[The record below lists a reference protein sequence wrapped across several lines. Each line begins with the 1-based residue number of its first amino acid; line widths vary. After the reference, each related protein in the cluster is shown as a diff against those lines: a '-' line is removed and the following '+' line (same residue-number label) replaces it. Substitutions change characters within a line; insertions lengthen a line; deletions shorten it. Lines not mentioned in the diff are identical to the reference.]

1 VDLGVSIRSGRVWRR
16 GRGRAVGR
24 FLLRRLWLSAITLIL
39 VSIVV
44 FAVAE
49 VLPGD
54 VGRTILGPFATNEQV
69 AQLNQEFGLDRPL
82 PVRYADWSSDFV
94 TGDWGES
101 YLLDTPVRPLV
112 VERMINSLYLGAFA
126 LAFIVPVSI
135 GLGVLAA
142 LHRDGLID
150 RAISV
155 TGLSLIA
162 LPEFV
167 VGVIVLVIFAVELGW
182 FPVSSRVPSANP
194 VDVVRQFF
202 LPSIPLMLV
211 LFGYIARMARAGTV
225 EALDSDYVRT
235 AVLKG
240 LPRRTL
246 IWRHVL
252 RNALLPTISVVSV
265 QVGYLFGGL
274 VVVETLFN
282 YPGIGKLL
290 LDSAVGHDL
299 PVLEATVLIVAVLY
313 MLSNLVADSLYAV
326 LNPRIRVAR

>member
-1 VDLGVSIRSGRVWRR
+1 MSLRSARVWRR
-16 GRGRAVGR
+16 YGGGAVSR
-24 FLLRRLWLSAITLIL
+24 FLLRRLWLSAITLLL
-39 VSIVV
+39 VSIVL

-69 AQLNQEFGLDRPL
+69 AQLNRELGLDRPL
-82 PVRYADWSSDFV
+82 PVRYVEWLGGFIS
-94 TGDWGES
+94 GDWGQS
-101 YLLDTPVRPLV
+101 PLLNTPVRPLV
-112 VERMINSLYLGAFA
+112 VERMINSLMLATFA
-126 LAFIVPVSI
+126 LALVVPVSI

-142 LHRDGLID
+142 LHRDGPID
-150 RAISV
+150 RVISV

-167 VGVIVLVIFAVELGW
+167 AGVVVLVVFAVQLGW
-182 FPVSSRVPSANP
+182 FPVSSEVPSANP
-194 VDVVRQFF
+194 VDVIRQFL
-202 LPSIPLMLV
+202 LPSIPLVLV

-225 EALDSDYVRT
+225 EALDSNYVRT

-274 VVVETLFN
+274 VVTETLFN

-299 PVLEATVLIVAVLY
+299 PVLEASVLVIAVLY

-326 LNPRIRVAR
+326 LNPRIRVPR

>member
-1 VDLGVSIRSGRVWRR
+1 MSLRSVQRWRR
-16 GRGRAVGR
+16 GRGGTVGR
-24 FLLRRLWLSAITLIL
+24 FLLRRLWLSAITLVL
-39 VSIVV
+39 VSVVV

-69 AQLNQEFGLDRPL
+69 ERLNRELGLERPL
-82 PVRYADWSSDFV
+82 VVRYAGWLGDFV
-94 TGDWGES
+94 RGEWGDS
-101 YLLDTPVRPLV
+101 FLLNTPVRPLV
-112 VERMINSLYLGAFA
+112 VERAVNSVLLGAFA

-142 LHRDGLID
+142 LYRDGFID

-182 FPVSSRVPSANP
+182 FPVSSQVPSANP

-225 EALDSDYVRT
+225 EALASDYVRT

-240 LPRRTL
+240 LSRWAL

-299 PVLEATVLIVAVLY
+299 PVLEATVLVVALLY

-326 LNPRIRVAR
+326 LNPRIRVGR

>member
-1 VDLGVSIRSGRVWRR
+1 MSLRSARVWRR
-16 GRGRAVGR
+16 YGGGAVGR
-24 FLLRRLWLSAITLIL
+24 FLLRRLWLSAITLLL
-39 VSIVV
+39 VSIVL

-69 AQLNQEFGLDRPL
+69 AQLNRELGLDRPL
-82 PVRYADWSSDFV
+82 PVRYVEWLGGFIS
-94 TGDWGES
+94 GDWGQS
-101 YLLDTPVRPLV
+101 PLLNTPVRPLV
-112 VERMINSLYLGAFA
+112 VERMINSLMLATFA
-126 LAFIVPVSI
+126 LALVVPVSI

-142 LHRDGLID
+142 LHRDGPID
-150 RAISV
+150 RVISV

-167 VGVIVLVIFAVELGW
+167 AGVVVLVIFAVQLGW
-182 FPVSSRVPSANP
+182 FPVSSEVPSANP
-194 VDVVRQFF
+194 VDVFRQFL
-202 LPSIPLMLV
+202 LPSIPLVLV

-225 EALDSDYVRT
+225 EALDSNYVRT

-274 VVVETLFN
+274 VVTESLFN

-299 PVLEATVLIVAVLY
+299 PVLEATVLVIAVLY

-326 LNPRIRVAR
+326 LNPRIRVPR

>member
-1 VDLGVSIRSGRVWRR
+1 MSLRYVQRWRR
-16 GRGRAVGR
+16 GRGGTVGR
-24 FLLRRLWLSAITLIL
+24 FLLRRLWLSAITLVL
-39 VSIVV
+39 VSVVV

-69 AQLNQEFGLDRPL
+69 ERLNRELGLERPL
-82 PVRYADWSSDFV
+82 VVRYAGWLGDFV
-94 TGDWGES
+94 RGEWGDS
-101 YLLDTPVRPLV
+101 FLLNTPVRPLV
-112 VERMINSLYLGAFA
+112 VERAVNSVLLGAFA

-142 LHRDGLID
+142 LYRDGFID

-182 FPVSSRVPSANP
+182 FPVSSQVPSANP

-225 EALDSDYVRT
+225 EALASDYVRT

-240 LPRRTL
+240 LSRWAL

-299 PVLEATVLIVAVLY
+299 PVLEATVLVVALLY

-326 LNPRIRVAR
+326 LNPRIRVGR

>member
-1 VDLGVSIRSGRVWRR
+1 
-16 GRGRAVGR
+16 VGR
-24 FLLRRLWLSAITLIL
+24 FLLRRLWLSAITLLL
-39 VSIVV
+39 VSIVL

-54 VGRTILGPFATNEQV
+54 VGRTILGPFATKAQV
-69 AQLNQEFGLDRPL
+69 AQLNRELGLDRPL
-82 PVRYADWSSDFV
+82 PVRYVDWLGGFIS
-94 TGDWGES
+94 GDWGQS
-101 YLLDTPVRPLV
+101 PLLNTPVRPLV
-112 VERMINSLYLGAFA
+112 VERMINSLMLATFA
-126 LAFIVPVSI
+126 LALVVPVSI

-142 LHRDGLID
+142 LHRDGPID
-150 RAISV
+150 RIISV

-167 VGVIVLVIFAVELGW
+167 AGVVVLVVFAVQLGW
-182 FPVSSRVPSANP
+182 FPVSSEVPSANP
-194 VDVVRQFF
+194 VDVVRQFL
-202 LPSIPLMLV
+202 LPSIPLVLV

-225 EALDSDYVRT
+225 EALDSNYVRT

-274 VVVETLFN
+274 VVIETLFN

-290 LDSAVGHDL
+290 LDSAIGHDL
-299 PVLEATVLIVAVLY
+299 PVLEATVLVVAVLF

-326 LNPRIRVAR
+326 LNPRIRVPR

>member
-1 VDLGVSIRSGRVWRR
+1 
-16 GRGRAVGR
+16 VGR
-24 FLLRRLWLSAITLIL
+24 FLLRRLWLSAITLLL
-39 VSIVV
+39 VSIVL

-69 AQLNQEFGLDRPL
+69 AQLNRELGLDRPL
-82 PVRYADWSSDFV
+82 PVRYVEWLGGFIS
-94 TGDWGES
+94 GDWGQS
-101 YLLDTPVRPLV
+101 PLLNTPVRPLV
-112 VERMINSLYLGAFA
+112 VERMINSLMLATFA
-126 LAFIVPVSI
+126 LALVVPVSI

-142 LHRDGLID
+142 LHRDGPID
-150 RAISV
+150 RVISV

-167 VGVIVLVIFAVELGW
+167 AGVVVLVVFAVQLGW
-182 FPVSSRVPSANP
+182 FPVSSEVPSANP
-194 VDVVRQFF
+194 VDVIRQFL
-202 LPSIPLMLV
+202 LPSIPLVLV

-225 EALDSDYVRT
+225 EALDSNYVRT

-274 VVVETLFN
+274 VVTETLFN

-299 PVLEATVLIVAVLY
+299 PVLEATVLVIAVLY

-326 LNPRIRVAR
+326 LNPRIRVPR

>member
-1 VDLGVSIRSGRVWRR
+1 M
-16 GRGRAVGR
+16 GR
-24 FLLRRLWLSAITLIL
+24 FLLRRLWLSAITLLL
-39 VSIVV
+39 VSIVL

-69 AQLNQEFGLDRPL
+69 AQLNRELGLDRPL
-82 PVRYADWSSDFV
+82 PVRYVEWLGGFIS
-94 TGDWGES
+94 GDWGQS
-101 YLLDTPVRPLV
+101 PLLNTPVRPLV
-112 VERMINSLYLGAFA
+112 VERMINSLMLATFA
-126 LAFIVPVSI
+126 LALVVPVSI

-142 LHRDGLID
+142 LHRDGPID
-150 RAISV
+150 RVISV

-167 VGVIVLVIFAVELGW
+167 AGVVVLVVFAVQLGW
-182 FPVSSRVPSANP
+182 FPVSSEVPSPNP
-194 VDVVRQFF
+194 VDVIRQFL
-202 LPSIPLMLV
+202 LPSIPLVLV

-225 EALDSDYVRT
+225 EALDSNYVRT

-274 VVVETLFN
+274 VVIESLFN

-299 PVLEATVLIVAVLY
+299 PVLEATVLVIAVLY
-313 MLSNLVADSLYAV
+313 RLSNLVADSLYAV
-326 LNPRIRVAR
+326 LNPRIRVPR